1 MRKEIQ
7 DHTILS
13 LTHSIINLPVN
24 GLPDQMSQDSMR
36 GTRAAASYSRRR
48 AANAC
53 MVCRSRKTKCDNQRP
68 LCGFCASTGGDC
80 RYIDSDPS
88 QFDRASL
95 AILQRLGELES
106 TLVNHIDES
115 FKQHELNAADL
126 ARSIGRSARE
136 HTAEHHFDNHEGQ
149 STADWT
155 PGSLNPPSGQTNA
168 THSQSFDRDAG
179 LADFLEDRPPSSKV
193 LLQAS
198 EMFADSVLKWPIFS
212 QATPHLERELHV
224 PIIEFWTQSDGNQK
238 RAHIQT
244 GRVATLLNLDSNV
257 VNELVENF
265 LANNHIKNP
274 VLDVESLR
282 ADAREVAEIGPQ
294 WDEKSCLI
302 VSVDPANHL
311 SSC

>member
-1 MRKEIQ
+1 
-7 DHTILS
+7 
-13 LTHSIINLPVN
+13 
-24 GLPDQMSQDSMR
+24 MSQDSLR
-36 GTRAAASYSRRR
+36 GTRAASSYSRRR

-53 MVCRSRKTKCDNQRP
+53 LVCRSRKTKCDNQRP
-68 LCGFCASTGGDC
+68 LCGFCASTGGEC
-80 RYIDSDPS
+80 RYVDSDPS

-106 TLVNHIDES
+106 NLVNHMDES
-115 FKQHELNAADL
+115 FKQHELNAANL
-126 ARSIGRSARE
+126 ARPSERFARE
-136 HTAEHHFDNHEGQ
+136 TTAEHHFDNHGDR
-149 STADWT
+149 STANWT

-168 THSQSFDRDAG
+168 GRSQRFHRDAG

-193 LLQAS
+193 LLQVS

-212 QATPHLERELHV
+212 QAAPHLEREMHV
-224 PIIEFWTQSDGNQK
+224 PIIEFWAQSDGSQG
-238 RAHIQT
+238 RAQSQT

-282 ADAREVAEIGPQ
+282 ADAREIAEIGPQ

-302 VSVDPANHL
+302 VSVPPANNL
-311 SSC
+311 PAADNPSSCS